1 MIKKALICVSLAAV
15 MLTGCAGD
23 YVPNNPVFGE
33 GEEYTLG
40 ELSFRTEHQVTE
52 YSAYELWVADGDYI
66 IKMTYSPLQ
75 HNETDVYEDVE
86 HIIQSRETLWDTLV
100 QSFPEATR
108 STETQRRSARID
120 GYDADAIMYYVQTD
134 MPQGA
139 EYYDFQQ
146 FFESAKITTDK
157 YSYTITYIGYT
168 EEDTKLDMQ
177 YLKERAQNIY
187 YGIEINPN
195 AG

>member
-66 IKMTYSPLQ
+66 IKVTYSPLQ

-195 AG
+195 VG

>member
-1 MIKKALICVSLAAV
+1 

-23 YVPNNPVFGE
+23 YVPDNPVFGA

-40 ELSFRTEHQVTE
+40 ELLFRTEHQVTE
-52 YSAYELWVADGDYI
+52 YSAYELWVEDGDYV

-75 HNETDVYEDVE
+75 QNETDVYEDVK
-86 HIIQSRETLWDTLV
+86 HIIESREALWDALV
-100 QSFPEATR
+100 QSTPEATR
-108 STETQRRSARID
+108 STETQHKSARID
-120 GYDADAIMYYVQTD
+120 GYNADAVMYFIQTN
-134 MPQGA
+134 MPQGY

-157 YSYTITYIGYT
+157 YSYTITYVGYT
-168 EEDTKLDMQ
+168 EEDIKLDMQ

-187 YGIEINPN
+187 YGIEINPDV
-195 AG
+195 G